1 MKKRAALI
9 PQADATRLF
18 RAARAAGY
26 GSARITVRPD
36 GTIEVEASETPAE
49 RPTQDNNSW
58 DEVLR

>member
-1 MKKRAALI
+1 MKKRNALI
-9 PQADATRLF
+9 QQADATRLF

-36 GTIEVEASETPAE
+36 GTVEVEASETPQVSAPQE
-49 RPTQDNNSW
+49 ANSW

>member
-1 MKKRAALI
+1 MKKAKALL

-36 GTIEVEASETPAE
+36 GTVEVEASEMPLVTPPQE
-49 RPTQDNNSW
+49 DNSW
-58 DEVLR
+58 DDVLR